1 MASHDPSPEDA
12 LDLLSND
19 QDELLE
25 LFDHYDA
32 LVADGA
38 SPDRRRQLA
47 GEICS
52 LLAVHIEV
60 KRDIL
65 HPAARE
71 ALADDK
77 PVDEAAES
85 DAGLDATIEDI
96 QAGDPT
102 EPSYDAA
109 MRVLQELF
117 VECVDVERSEFFPL
131 LRESSLDLED
141 LGGRLAARTE
151 QLLSADEDDESP

>member
-1 MASHDPSPEDA
+1 MASHDPSAEDA
-12 LDLLSND
+12 LDLLSID

-25 LFDHYDA
+25 LFDRYDA

-38 SPDRRRQLA
+38 APGRRRELA
-47 GEICS
+47 EEICS
-52 LLAVHIEV
+52 LLAVHVEV
-60 KRDIL
+60 KRDVL

-77 PVDEAAES
+77 AVDESAEA

-96 QAGDPT
+96 QSGDPT
-102 EPSYDAA
+102 EPGYDAA

-117 VECVDVERSEFFPL
+117 VECVDEERAALFPQ
-131 LRESSLDLED
+131 LRESSLDLVE
-141 LGGRLAARTE
+141 LGARLAARAE
-151 QLLSADEDDESP
+151 ELLSAGEDDDPD